1 LSFFSDF
8 TAHHKTAL
16 LVFAGVLA
24 LLFVHE
30 FRNKGADIASMEA
43 IIKQNKADF
52 DKKDAENKAANDN
65 LQKQLAVIAQQ
76 KQQVIQVPSSAPT
89 IIRETIPM
97 QQPFQPT
104 APITKDT
111 KPTDVVGQLTLQ
123 QTQDLATFGLSCKEC
138 TSKLATLQVQSD
150 NKDKQIE
157 DLKGSLKKAEDTA
170 KGGSPFKRAM
180 KVIGVVGCAGGGA
193 WLGSK
198 GGGGAKGAAV
208 GGALATTGCALKFHF

>member
-1 LSFFSDF
+1 MSFFADF
-8 TAHHKTAL
+8 TAHHKL
-16 LVFAGVLA
+16 GLIVFAGVLA

-43 IIKQNKADF
+43 VLKQNKADF
-52 DKKDAENKAANDN
+52 DKLSQSSAQAQDS
-65 LQKQLAVIAQQ
+65 LQKQLAAIAQQ

-111 KPTDVVGQLTLQ
+111 KATDVVGQLTLQ

-138 TSKLATLQVQSD
+138 TSKLATLQVVD
-150 NKDKQIE
+150 ANKDKQIL
-157 DLKGSLKKAEDTA
+157 DLQGSLKTA
-170 KGGSPFKRAM
+170 QETAAGGSVWKRVFKVV
-180 KVIGVVGCAGGGA
+180 KVSACAGLGA
-193 WLGSK
+193 GAGAQVKKPGSAAI
-198 GGGGAKGAAV
+198 GAVAGAV
-208 GGALATTGCALKFHF
+208 TCSLISK

>member
-1 LSFFSDF
+1 MSFFTDF
-8 TAHHKTAL
+8 TAHHKL
-16 LVFAGVLA
+16 GLIVFFGILA

-30 FRNKGADIASMEA
+30 FRNKSADVTAMEKLIQA
-43 IIKQNKADF
+43 NKQDYDKRDAD
-52 DKKDAENKAANDN
+52 NKAAQDN
-65 LQKQLAVIAQQ
+65 LQKQLAAIAAQ

-104 APITKDT
+104 QPITKDT

-138 TSKLATLQVQSD
+138 TSKLATLQVQD
-150 NKDKQIE
+150 ANKDQQIS
-157 DLKGSLKKAEDTA
+157 DLKNSLKTAEDTA
-170 KGGSPFKRAM
+170 KGGSVFKRTM

-198 GGGGAKGAAV
+198 SGGGPKGAAI
-208 GGALATTGCALKFHF
+208 GGVIATTGCALKFHF

>member
-1 LSFFSDF
+1 MSFFTDF
-8 TAHHKTAL
+8 TAHHKL
-16 LVFAGVLA
+16 GLIVFAGVLA

-30 FRNKGADIASMEA
+30 FRNKGADIASLEA
-43 IIKQNKADF
+43 VLKQNKADF
-52 DKKDAENKAANDN
+52 DRLSQSSAQAQDS
-65 LQKQLAVIAQQ
+65 LQKQLAVIAAQ

-138 TSKLATLQVQSD
+138 TSKLATLQVVD
-150 NKDKQIE
+150 ANKDKQIS
-157 DLKGSLKKAEDTA
+157 DLQGSLKKAEDTA
-170 KGGSPFKRAM
+170 KGGSVFKRTM

-198 GGGGAKGAAV
+198 AGGNAKGAAI

>member
-1 LSFFSDF
+1 MSFFADF
-8 TAHHKTAL
+8 TAHHKVGL
-16 LVFAGVLA
+16 IVFFGILA

-30 FRNKGADIASMEA
+30 FRNKGADISSMEA
-43 IIKQNKADF
+43 VIKANKADF
-52 DKKDAENKAANDN
+52 DKQAANQKANSDN
-65 LQKQLAVIAQQ
+65 LQKQLAVIEAQ

-104 APITKDT
+104 QPITKDT

-138 TSKLATLQVQSD
+138 STKLGTAQADLAS
-150 NKDKQIE
+150 KDKQIG
-157 DLKGSLKKAEDTA
+157 DLQGSLKKAEDTA
-170 KGGSPFKRAM
+170 KGGSVFKRTM

-198 GGGGAKGAAV
+198 AGGNAKGAAV
-208 GGALATTGCALKFHF
+208 GAALGTTGCALKFHF

>member
-1 LSFFSDF
+1 MSFFADF
-8 TAHHKTAL
+8 TAHHKL
-16 LVFAGVLA
+16 GLIVFAGVLA

-43 IIKQNKADF
+43 ILKQNKADF
-52 DKKDAENKAANDN
+52 DKLSQSSAQAQDS
-65 LQKQLAVIAQQ
+65 LQKQLAAIAQQ

-150 NKDKQIE
+150 NKDKQIL
-157 DLKGSLKKAEDTA
+157 DLQGSLKKAEDTA
-170 KGGSPFKRAM
+170 AGGSPFK
-180 KVIGVVGCAGGGA
+180 KTLKIIGVVGCGAGGA
-193 WLGSK
+193 WLGGKS
-198 GGGGAKGAAV
+198 GGGAKGSAIGAAV
-208 GGALATTGCALKFHF
+208 GTTGCALKFHF

>member
-1 LSFFSDF
+1 MSYFSDF
-8 TAHHKTAL
+8 TAHHKL
-16 LVFAGVLA
+16 GLIVFAGVLA

-30 FRNKGADIASMEA
+30 FRNKGADVSAMEA

-52 DKKDAENKAANDN
+52 DKKDADNKIAQDN
-65 LQKQLAVIAQQ
+65 LQKQLAAIAAQ
-76 KQQVIQVPSSAPT
+76 KQQVIQVPSSAPV
-89 IIRETIPM
+89 ILRETIPM

-111 KPTDVVGQLTLQ
+111 KPSDVVGQLTLQ

-138 TSKLATLQVQSD
+138 TSKLATLQVQAD

-157 DLKGSLKKAEDTA
+157 DLKSSLKTAEDTA
-170 KGGSPFKRAM
+170 MGGSVFKRTL
-180 KVIGVVGCAGGGA
+180 KVMGIVGCAGGGA

-198 GGGGAKGAAV
+198 AGGNAKGAAI

>member
-1 LSFFSDF
+1 MSFFSDF

-16 LVFAGVLA
+16 VVFAGILA
-24 LLFVHE
+24 LLFTHE
-30 FRNKGADIASMEA
+30 LRQKGVSLADMEA
-43 IIKQNKADF
+43 AVKKNQADF
-52 DKKDAENKAANDN
+52 DKKDVENKAANDN
-65 LQKQLAVIAQQ
+65 LQRQLAAIAAQ
-76 KQQVIQVPSSAPT
+76 KQQVIQVPSSAPP

-157 DLKGSLKKAEDTA
+157 DLKGSLKTA
-170 KGGSPFKRAM
+170 QNTAAGGSPFKKTLRI
-180 KVIGVVGCAGGGA
+180 IGVVGCGAGGA

-198 GGGGAKGAAV
+198 SGSGPKGAAIGAAV
-208 GGALATTGCALKFHF
+208 GTTGCALKFHF

>member
-1 LSFFSDF
+1 
-8 TAHHKTAL
+8 
-16 LVFAGVLA
+16 
-24 LLFVHE
+24 
-30 FRNKGADIASMEA
+30 
-43 IIKQNKADF
+43 
-52 DKKDAENKAANDN
+52 
-65 LQKQLAVIAQQ
+65 
-76 KQQVIQVPSSAPT
+76 VPSFAPT

-111 KPTDVVGQLTLQ
+111 KPTDIVGQLTLQ

-157 DLKGSLKKAEDTA
+157 DLKGSLKTAEDTA
-170 KGGSPFKRAM
+170 KGGSVFKRTM
-180 KVIGVVGCAGGGA
+180 KAIGVVGCAGGVA

-198 GGGGAKGAAV
+198 AGGNAKGAAI
-208 GGALATTGCALKFHF
+208 GGALTTAGCALKFHF